1 LEPSFMFKSQQRR
14 KKWSHYPPG
23 PASLPF
29 IGTMLSID
37 FHKPYHSF
45 SQVSGSP
52 RTKHSTYNLP
62 WVLKG
67 WVRAGIS
74 WRYIV
79 ERIGMFIFPEVVEYR
94 FKTNWQKK
102 NI

>member
-1 LEPSFMFKSQQRR
+1 MEPIPSLQTGTCMIC
-14 KKWSHYPPG
+14 KWSRYPPG

-74 WRYIV
+74 WRYS
-79 ERIGMFIFPEVVEYR
+79 PCL
-94 FKTNWQKK
+94 
-102 NI
+102 